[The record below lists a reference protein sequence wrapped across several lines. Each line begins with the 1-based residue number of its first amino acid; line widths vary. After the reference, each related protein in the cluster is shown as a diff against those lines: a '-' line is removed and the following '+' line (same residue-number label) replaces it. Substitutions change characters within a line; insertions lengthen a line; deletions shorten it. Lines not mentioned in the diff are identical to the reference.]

1 MRRIYVSRLAVLGA
15 GLWNTNVPPGLWMT
29 ALGTMALI
37 RFKADA
43 LERMF
48 YEDFSCE
55 LFAADRIGVFPCE
68 ITASGRN
75 GKGHFV

>member
-48 YEDFSCE
+48 
-55 LFAADRIGVFPCE
+55 L
-68 ITASGRN
+68 
-75 GKGHFV
+75 